1 MDEMKP
7 GHKGMGT
14 LVLPHWTL
22 SSGTDLLLL
31 ALSSLVALS
40 VAGALLRLLGVG
52 AGGAAAEAGPRLGAQ
67 LATPATAPAEGA
79 PLPPPAWWGEG
90 HCVLFMVMVIFII
103 HVSELLFT
111 AMCRLRPTVPPWQPP
126 TEVYILVLQLGCGE
140 LVCPARPVLPVHG
153 PAREA
158 QVPHRAE
165 AGCVAPAVLQQR
177 GGEGGVAAP
186 PHTHPQH
193 RATPSPLHPRPH
205 PELAVLVLA
214 QNVGGLTQPQVN
226 IIDLT
231 R

>member
-1 MDEMKP
+1 
-7 GHKGMGT
+7 MGT
-14 LVLPHWTL
+14 LVLPRCTHTL
-22 SSGTDLLLL
+22 ICCCLY
-31 ALSSLVALS
+31 SLVAQS

-90 HCVLFMVMVIFII
+90 DCDLFMVMVIFII

-111 AMCRLRPTVPPWQPP
+111 VLCGLRPTVAPWQPP
-126 TEVYILVLQLGCGE
+126 TEVYVLVLQLGRGQ
-140 LVCPARPVLPVHG
+140 LLRPARPVLPVRG
-153 PAREA
+153 PAREP

-165 AGCVAPAVLQQR
+165 AGGPPAVLQQR
-177 GGEGGVAAP
+177 RGERGVAAP

-193 RATPSPLHPRPH
+193 PATPSPLHPRPN

-214 QNVGGLTQPQVN
+214 QNVGGLKQLQYI
-226 IIDLT
+226 IIDLAK
-231 R
+231 